1 MGSLHVSAG
10 STNTQYS
17 RVHRAYQLLFFHVH
31 PFWLQL
37 LYFVS
42 ISFFGFVMLKALPM
56 RTSMPTDLDLI
67 FTSVSAMTVSSMQAV
82 EMESFSNPQLLL
94 LTLLMLLGG
103 EVFTSILGL
112 YFTYVKSKKKEA
124 QAPHDDGAK
133 VKPAPSTLEL
143 TATVCMDDGT
153 VQDHMEQ
160 GFKDQPRYG
169 RAFLTRLLLFIVLG
183 YHAVVH
189 LAGYSLMLV
198 YLSVVS
204 GARVVLAGKGI
215 SMHTFSIFTIVST
228 FANCGF
234 IPNNEGMASFRSF
247 PGFLLLVMPHVL
259 LGNTLFPVF
268 LRLTIWALQRVT
280 KRPELGELRSIGYD
294 HLLTSRRT
302 RFLAFTVAA
311 FVLAQLSLFCAMEWG
326 SDRLR
331 GLTAAQKLVAALFMS
346 VNSRHAGE
354 MVVDLANVS
363 SAVVVVYVVMMY
375 LPPYTTFLPV
385 EDSDQQVGTY
395 QYDLQKRTSIWQK
408 LLMSPLSCIAIF
420 IVVVCI
426 TERRQISDDPL
437 NFSVLNITVEVI
449 SAYGNVGF
457 STGYSCDRQ
466 VTPDGAC
473 SDVWVGFSGK
483 WSREGKLALIAVMFY
498 GRLKKFS
505 MHGGQAWRI

>member
-1 MGSLHVSAG
+1 MGSLHVSG
-10 STNTQYS
+10 STTTQHS
-17 RVHRAYQLLFFHVH
+17 RVQRAYQLLFFHVH
-31 PFWLQL
+31 PFWPQL

-42 ISFFGFVMLKALPM
+42 ISFFGFVMLRALPM
-56 RTSMPTDLDLI
+56 KTSMPTDLDLI
-67 FTSVSAMTVSSMQAV
+67 FTSVSATTVSSMQAV

-103 EVFTSILGL
+103 EVFTSMLGM

-133 VKPAPSTLEL
+133 VKPAPSSLEL
-143 TATVCMDDGT
+143 TAASICMDDGT
-153 VQDHMEQ
+153 AQDRMEQ

-169 RAFLTRLLLFIVLG
+169 RAFLTRLLLFIVVG

-204 GARVVLAGKGI
+204 GARTVLAGKGI
-215 SMHTFSIFTIVST
+215 SMHTFSVFTIVST

-234 IPNNEGMASFRSF
+234 MPNNEGMASFRSF
-247 PGFLLLVMPHVL
+247 PGLLLLVMPHVL

-268 LRLTIWALQRVT
+268 LRLAIWALQRFT

-294 HLLTSRRT
+294 HLLTSRHT
-302 RFLAFTVAA
+302 RFLAFTVAV

-326 SDRLR
+326 SDGLR

-354 MVVDLANVS
+354 MVVDLSTVS
-363 SAVVVVYVVMMY
+363 SAVVVVYMVMMY

-385 EDSDQQVGTY
+385 EDSNQQVGT
-395 QYDLQKRTSIWQK
+395 DQKRTSIWHM

-437 NFSVLNITVEVI
+437 NFNVLSIAVEVI

-457 STGYSCDRQ
+457 STGYSCGRQ
-466 VTPDGAC
+466 VTPDGSCRDA
-473 SDVWVGFSGK
+473 WVGFSGK

-505 MHGGQAWRI
+505 MHGGQAWTIV